1 MCEFCDSLPQGS
13 DRRRQA
19 HRAHADFAGFFSAA
33 LIDAAVQ
40 QAKAERAARKGT
52 QPNSDDSA
60 AAAAADDPRGEGDV
74 DDDGT

>member
-1 MCEFCDSLPQGS
+1 MCEFCDLPQSS
-13 DRRRQA
+13 DKRRQA

-40 QAKAERAARKGT
+40 QAKAERAAKKGIK
-52 QPNSDDSA
+52 PNSDNA
-60 AAAAADDPRGEGDV
+60 AVVAADDQLGDGDV